1 MAAALSIDLRKRVV
15 DAVNGG
21 MSRRQAAAHF
31 KVGVSSAI
39 RWVAQALAAG
49 DVAPKRQGGDRR
61 SGAIE
66 AQADFILSLLGPDGD
81 ATLAEMRAGLAA
93 KGHSFSLSALSRFFA
108 RRGVTL
114 KKSPRTRP
122 SKIAP
127 TS

>member
-81 ATLAEMRAGLAA
+81 ATLAEMRAALAD